1 MRKGKKMLTVI
12 SLVIFLCA
20 LVFVAYELF
29 KVRKINV
36 AGCETRSQDS
46 IIALSGLEYH
56 ESIYLVDK
64 QEVLNALAS
73 DPYIKP
79 IEVEF
84 KYPDSVL
91 ITIEE
96 RKEAACIEKD
106 GAFVV
111 IDHEGWVLKVVMTP
125 EVAPY
130 PLVIGLPADS
140 MAVGKQIGTTD
151 TFKIGVLTRVLDASA
166 VAGFAINTID
176 VSLAADIAMT
186 LSDGLV
192 VELGDD
198 TALAEKLRLVEASKQ
213 GIAQFGKSGGVL
225 DVSSVKNAYYREN

>member
-1 MRKGKKMLTVI
+1 MLTVI

-29 KVRKINV
+29 KVRKITV
-36 AGCETRSQDS
+36 AGCETRSQDD

-64 QEVLNALAS
+64 QEVLDALSS

-79 IEVEF
+79 VEVQF
-84 KYPDSVL
+84 KYPDNVL
-91 ITIEE
+91 ITVEE
-96 RKEAACIEKD
+96 RKEEACIEKD

-125 EVAPY
+125 EEAPY
-130 PLVIGLPADS
+130 PLIIGLPADS
-140 MAVGKQIGTTD
+140 MVVGKQIGTTD

-166 VAGFAINTID
+166 IAGLAISTID
-176 VSLAADIAMT
+176 VSLAVDIAMT
-186 LSDGLV
+186 LSDGLI

-213 GIAQFGKSGGVL
+213 GIAQMGKSGGVL
-225 DVSSVKNAYYREN
+225 DVSSVKNAYYREK

>member
-1 MRKGKKMLTVI
+1 MRKGKKVLMVI

-20 LVFVAYELF
+20 LIFVAYELF
-29 KVRKINV
+29 KVRKITV
-36 AGCETRSQDS
+36 AGCETRSQDD
-46 IIALSGLEYH
+46 IVALSGLEYH
-56 ESIYLVDK
+56 EGIYLVDK
-64 QEVLNALAS
+64 QEVLDALAQ

-79 IEVEF
+79 VEVQI
-84 KYPDSVL
+84 KYPDNVL

-125 EVAPY
+125 EEAPY
-130 PLVIGLPADS
+130 PLVSGLPANS
-140 MAVGKQIGTTD
+140 VEVGKQIGTSD
-151 TFKIGVLTRVLDASA
+151 TFKIGVLMRVLDASA
-166 VAGFAINTID
+166 QAGIAASRID

-192 VELGDD
+192 IELGDD
-198 TALAEKLRLVEASKQ
+198 TALAEKFQLVEATKQ
-213 GIAQFGKSGGVL
+213 EIAQLGKTGGVL
-225 DVSSVKNAYYREN
+225 DVSSMKNAYYREK